1 MVTHLP
7 TCKSPFAPPCFF
19 GREEFIL
26 SWPFIN
32 AANCNIDFLSLSF
45 ITYCHP
51 DMSSYIHV
59 SVFCTSRLS
68 IFFFPIFVHTQSAI
82 SLPLEGNLADKW
94 MSSTASNFLPL
105 IIDKPYR
112 HTNHHAYVSVCTG
125 VFTLMQKHVHR
136 KTGNQTWV
144 LECRIRKKISL
155 SDYTKQKMI
164 LWLKNIIWVDY
175 VPAKTLD
182 FIFVSE
188 CKYL

>member
-7 TCKSPFAPPCFF
+7 ICKSPFPPPCFF
-19 GREEFIL
+19 GREEFIF

-51 DMSSYIHV
+51 DMCSYIHV

-68 IFFFPIFVHTQSAI
+68 IFFFPIFLHTQSAI
-82 SLPLEGNLADKW
+82 SLWKGIWPISECHQQHQF
-94 MSSTASNFLPL
+94 FLPL

-112 HTNHHAYVSVCTG
+112 HTNQHAYVSLCTG
-125 VFTLMQKHVHR
+125 VFTLTQKHVHR
-136 KTGNQTWV
+136 KTGNQTWG
-144 LECRIRKKISL
+144 LECRIRKKVSL
-155 SDYTKQKMI
+155 SDYMKQKTI
-164 LWLKNIIWVDY
+164 WGLKNKICFDY
-175 VPAKTLD
+175 VPAKPLD

-188 CKYL
+188 CKYI